1 MIVLGYPGDA
11 KLDIFGI
18 SAPVWGALSTIP
30 FLYILYILFVELT
43 KSLER
48 QSEQVRKTISRL
60 RLLLIATWGV
70 YPITFILAMNAEGFD
85 PVAFMNREIGYSIA
99 DVLAKCAYGLTIFK
113 VARMKSAE
121 DSKECAESERRD

>member
-1 MIVLGYPGDA
+1 M
-11 KLDIFGI
+11 
-18 SAPVWGALSTIP
+18 
-30 FLYILYILFVELT
+30 
-43 KSLER
+43 
-48 QSEQVRKTISRL
+48 RKTISRL

-121 DSKECAESERRD
+121 DSKEFAESELRD